1 MLTFFWFY
9 NVLIVVEGI
18 IFLYFELCQ
27 VSFHMN
33 VF

>member
-9 NVLIVVEGI
+9 NVLIVVERI
-18 IFLYFELCQ
+18 ILLYFELCQ